1 MRTATFYAIA
11 LIVLASDQF
20 TKLWALRHLSGN
32 GVPVLG
38 SVLVL
43 SLTNNTGGAF
53 GLFPAKNGIFI
64 AIAIIAIIA
73 LIYSFHRLRPSNLL
87 VNAAL
92 ALALGGAAGNLVDRV
107 RLHYVVDFFY
117 LKFWPV
123 FNVADSAISLG
134 IILLAIYF
142 IADRTKG

>member
-1 MRTATFYAIA
+1 MKTATFYAIA

-20 TKLWALRHLSGN
+20 TKQWALIHLSDR

-38 SVLVL
+38 SFLVL

-64 AIAIIAIIA
+64 AIAIIAIFA
-73 LIYSFHRLRPSNLL
+73 LIYSFHRIQPRNLL
-87 VNAAL
+87 VSAAL
-92 ALALGGAAGNLVDRV
+92 ALALGGAAGNLIDRV

-134 IILLAIYF
+134 IILLVIHF
-142 IADRTKG
+142 LVDRTRS